1 MYQDGVDLTHRKVQ
15 RELCSDLTYY
25 CSQDL
30 PVKVKEYEVGR
41 HSLFFNDTDS
51 RKMYKNYVKAI
62 ITRENSINGRKYFE
76 DPTLMSWSLL
86 NEPRC
91 ETWRVS
97 DLFTFHSQKQPYQ
110 DIWLQCW
117 PALQVDPGQRHLTR
131 DSRET

>member
-1 MYQDGVDLTHRKVQ
+1 MLKVASIC
-15 RELCSDLTYY
+15 L
-25 CSQDL
+25 QDL

-51 RKMYKNYVKAI
+51 RKLYKNYIKAI
-62 ITRENSINGRKYFE
+62 VTRENSINGRKYSE

-97 DLFTFHSQKQPYQ
+97 ILHEQASQGSYHV
-110 DIWLQCW
+110 LL
-117 PALQVDPGQRHLTR
+117 AV
-131 DSRET
+131 